1 VNDYTALDFSSTPI
15 DGESAA
21 LLAAGGLELRL
32 VDAADTDARRNWH
45 RATARGFHEAAP
57 DDNELARRLANTAGD
72 RVTAALDATAA
83 DPLTPVA
90 TVRSWPMGLSVPG
103 GGTVPAWAISSVTV
117 SPTHRRRGLARALLT
132 AELRTAHG
140 LGLPLAMLTVSEAT
154 IYARYGFGPAAHQ
167 ASIAITTRD
176 ARPAPA
182 APMAAGAAT
191 AMGRLHF
198 VTPESLRQDAPA
210 IFEAAR
216 KRGAGDVDRRDSLWD
231 QLLGLAPSA
240 AAESA
245 TSATAAPNLPAA
257 GIPTRHRVRFDDP
270 AGRPQGFAV
279 YSVTVEGE
287 AYPGR
292 LDLVDLVA
300 ATDAAYA
307 ALWRFL
313 LDLDLIGEVSA
324 PLRSIAEPL
333 VWQLENP
340 RAVRASAERDHLWLR
355 LLDVPAA
362 LGHRRYAAPGVFRLD
377 VADDL
382 DIAGGEFL
390 LTVTSDGAGSAHPL
404 AVGEATPAGA
414 AHLSMSVADLAALYL
429 GGPSAGVLSRAGRV
443 TEHTKDAAAHLDAA
457 FRTGPP
463 PHLSTWF

>member
-1 VNDYTALDFSSTPI
+1 VNDYTASDFSSTPI

-103 GGTVPAWAISSVTV
+103 GGTVAAWAISSVTV

-132 AELRTAHG
+132 AELRTAHQ

-182 APMAAGAAT
+182 ASMAAGAAT

-198 VTPESLRQDAPA
+198 VTPQSLRQDAPA

-216 KRGAGDVDRRDSLWD
+216 RRGAGDVDRRGSLWD
-231 QLLGLAPSA
+231 QILGLTTPALAETSEA
-240 AAESA
+240 AAPA
-245 TSATAAPNLPAA
+245 PATAAT
-257 GIPTRHRVRFDDP
+257 PTRQTVRFDDD

-382 DIAGGEFL
+382 GIAGGEFL

-414 AHLSMSVADLAALYL
+414 AHLSMTVADLAALYL